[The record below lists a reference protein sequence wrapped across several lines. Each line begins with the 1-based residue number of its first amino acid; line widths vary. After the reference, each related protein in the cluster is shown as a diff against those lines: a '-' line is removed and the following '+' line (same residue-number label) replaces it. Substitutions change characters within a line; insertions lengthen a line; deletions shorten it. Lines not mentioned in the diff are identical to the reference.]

1 MLVRSA
7 AAAWIQPRNRARLCT
22 FFLLICLFL
31 ANSNTL
37 HTQADR
43 FWKNCLGFLPPDAK
57 DEHRYSRKKKQHLH
71 CRFFEYHLFPSNALM
86 TPVYIMRYKICV
98 KRKLTQ
104 ILSASV
110 IIKVKIIRACFVSR
124 PEHCS
129 MASFL
134 RACIHRKY
142 MRIFEQIFL
151 QTRQKFAGI
160 LSYGKNF

>member
-7 AAAWIQPRNRARLCT
+7 AAAWIQPRNRARGCT

-37 HTQADR
+37 HTQADC
-43 FWKNCLGFLPPDAK
+43 FWKNSLSLLPPDAK
-57 DEHRYSRKKKQHLH
+57 DQHCHSDEQKKHLR
-71 CRFFEYHLFPSNALM
+71 CCFFEYHLFPSNALM
-86 TPVYIMRYKICV
+86 TLVYIMRYKICV

-110 IIKVKIIRACFVSR
+110 IIKVKIIRACFVSC

-129 MASFL
+129 MARL
-134 RACIHRKY
+134 LTVNRAAKDT
-142 MRIFEQIFL
+142 EQSLGSMLWDF
-151 QTRQKFAGI
+151 
-160 LSYGKNF
+160 SW